1 MANYYDQ
8 EMGSEY
14 DYIDELAEIR
24 AEQEA
29 WGVSD

>member
-1 MANYYDQ
+1 MTNDYD
-8 EMGSEY
+8 EDNAY

-29 WGVSD
+29 WGVED